1 MILINQDIFIGNDPC
16 SITIL
21 YSAVLYH
28 ASDCTCCFI
37 KRAVLGPGKRWI
49 CKKLPAPS
57 EAKPLQKRRKDL
69 SLTVARHLKTIL
81 IFS

>member
-1 MILINQDIFIGNDPC
+1 MILINQDIFIGNDPY

-37 KRAVLGPGKRWI
+37 KRAVLGPGKR
-49 CKKLPAPS
+49 
-57 EAKPLQKRRKDL
+57 
-69 SLTVARHLKTIL
+69 
-81 IFS
+81 